1 MYTHLCTL
9 VVTDDF
15 SVDLECDR
23 DAPHG
28 YDVVERHQDTSGSP
42 FQRKTYNNDVSV
54 KDRPTK
60 CGREVEGPHSSSSNT
75 KRSLSALLNG

>member
-1 MYTHLCTL
+1 M
-9 VVTDDF
+9 VADDF
-15 SVDLECDR
+15 SADLECDG

-28 YDVVERHQDTSGSP
+28 YDEVERHQDTSGP
-42 FQRKTYNNDVSV
+42 TFQRKTYNNDVSA